1 MDNKAEW
8 VKSPITNENHVIQE
22 LDENHGV
29 SKMCVGSGFY
39 TNENPLNHKKNPDF
53 DIEKYETN
61 MPKLMKDLRFDDGE
75 SYWYP
80 TTIQTEKGMVYPE
93 GHKDKWGWSYTPISK
108 LTKEESS
115 SVSQGTLKYE
125 SKLETK
131 DTKHFKRFLEAC
143 NEMGEI
149 KFNG

>member
-8 VKSPITNENHVIQE
+8 GISPITKEKHVIVE
-22 LDENHGV
+22 FDDRHGE

-39 TNENPLNHKKNPDF
+39 TNENPLNYKKNPKF
-53 DIEKYETN
+53 DVDKYEDK
-61 MPKLMKDLRFDDGE
+61 MPELMKSLRFDDGE

-80 TTIQTEKGMVYPE
+80 TTIQTQKGMVYPE
-93 GHKDKWGWSYTPISK
+93 GTRDKWGWSYTPISK
-108 LTKEESS
+108 LTEEESS

-143 NEMGEI
+143 NEMGEV
-149 KFNG
+149 KF